1 MKYHF
6 RITITATIS
15 PRMMICGTCLS
26 HSSVFLLC
34 FTTLST
40 DAPTVSERLD
50 AFSPTANFSS
60 NSSSRE
66 GFPCRFLVNTS
77 STSTR
82 ATFQCLSKAIKK
94 PVQLPR
100 METAPRSN
108 TLTLMR
114 SNAHLANAAI
124 GPP

>member
-1 MKYHF
+1 MHHF
-6 RITITATIS
+6 TIAMTATCS
-15 PRMMICGTCLS
+15 PRMIICGTCLS
-26 HSSVFLLC
+26 HNSVFLLC
-34 FTTLST
+34 LTTLST

-50 AFSPTANFSS
+50 AFSSTFNFSM
-60 NSSSRE
+60 NSSSKE
-66 GFPCRFLVNTS
+66 GFPCRLLVKTS

-82 ATFQCLSKAIKK
+82 ATFQCLSKATKK

-100 METAPRSN
+100 IETAPLSN

-114 SNAHLANAAI
+114 SNAHLANAAM